1 MALSIKNDRAEQ
13 LARSVAE
20 KTGDTLTGAITR
32 ALEERLER
40 IRGPKEGP
48 ELAARLRAIS
58 ERCAAL
64 PDVDSRPENEIL
76 GYDEHGLFR

>member
-1 MALSIKNDRAEQ
+1 MALSIKNDRTVE
-13 LARSVAE
+13 LARSVAKE
-20 KTGDTLTGAITR
+20 TGDSLTGAITR

-40 IRGPKEGP
+40 IRGRKNGP
-48 ELAARLRAIS
+48 DLAGRLRAIS

-64 PDVDSRPENEIL
+64 PEVDSRSDNEIL